1 MNTIRSLGYLLLNVI
16 CSVALVITNKILFSA
31 NGFKFPTAVTA
42 LHLLLGG
49 AYGYLRRDKSSVVR
63 AEGLPAITIGKLVL
77 LNSSTV
83 VLLNLSLMINSV
95 SFYQI
100 SKLAMIP
107 TTGILEYFVISSV
120 YPINKW
126 FFGLIVIGGAGIIT
140 VNDFKIDVGYFGIII
155 AMGAVFCGCSQQIMI
170 RLIQT
175 DNKASI
181 SELMASV
188 LPWSG
193 AILSVLAYSIDS
205 QISGLYI
212 HCYKWSTEAAKNLIL
227 SSALSIG
234 VNLSQFL
241 CLRELSALEFQVSF
255 VFHGMADPR
264 CSLKAD
270 DEFHG
275 FCFMKCRY

>member
-1 MNTIRSLGYLLLNVI
+1 MV
-16 CSVALVITNKILFSA
+16 
-31 NGFKFPTAVTA
+31 
-42 LHLLLGG
+42 
-49 AYGYLRRDKSSVVR
+49 
-63 AEGLPAITIGKLVL
+63 
-77 LNSSTV
+77 
-83 VLLNLSLMINSV
+83 
-95 SFYQI
+95 
-100 SKLAMIP
+100 P
-107 TTGILEYFVISSV
+107 TTGILEYFLISSV

-126 FFGLIVIGGAGIIT
+126 VFGLIVIGGAGIIT

-155 AMGAVFCGCSQQIMI
+155 AVGAVLCGCSQQIMI

-175 DNKASI
+175 DNEASI

-212 HCYKWSTEAAKNLIL
+212 HRYKWSTEAAKNLIL

-241 CLRELSALEFQVSF
+241 CLRELSALEFQVLGHLKTVSLILVSF
-255 VFHGMADPR
+255 FMFHETINTAKLLGIFITVAGLVGYGLVKTVKD
-264 CSLKAD
+264 
-270 DEFHG
+270 
-275 FCFMKCRY
+275 